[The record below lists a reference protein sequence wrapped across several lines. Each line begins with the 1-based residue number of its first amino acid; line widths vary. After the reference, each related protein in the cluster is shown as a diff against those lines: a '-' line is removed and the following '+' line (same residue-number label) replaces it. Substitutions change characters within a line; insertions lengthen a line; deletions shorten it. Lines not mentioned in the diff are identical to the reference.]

1 MAWLLRLLNRFLD
14 WLITPLW
21 PETLPAQPQAAP
33 DGENTPPGQDDTPEP
48 ETPAQEAPMGKPVSF
63 PAEWGLTPL
72 EAAYLTALKPGKV
85 VSVDQF
91 ALLHAGRL
99 KDPAE
104 RVRKVIGQLRRKLD
118 PLNVEISTNWERG
131 WELERAARQRLTT
144 LLRGEK

>member
-1 MAWLLRLLNRFLD
+1 MQWLRRLLD
-14 WLITPLW
+14 WLLTPEW
-21 PETLPAQPQAAP
+21 PETPAAQPPAAP
-33 DGENTPPGQDDTPEP
+33 DGENTPPGQDHAPEP
-48 ETPAQEAPMGKPVSF
+48 ETPAQEAPMAKPVTYPES
-63 PAEWGLTPL
+63 WGLTPL
-72 EAAYLTALKPGKV
+72 EAAYLTALRPGKV
-85 VSVDQF
+85 VSVEQF

-144 LLRGEK
+144 LFRGEK